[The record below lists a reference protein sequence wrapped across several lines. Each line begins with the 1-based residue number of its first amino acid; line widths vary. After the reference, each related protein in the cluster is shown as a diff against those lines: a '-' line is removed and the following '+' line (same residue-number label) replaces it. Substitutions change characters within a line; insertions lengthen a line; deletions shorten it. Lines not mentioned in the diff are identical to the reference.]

1 MEASDC
7 ISAVALCSLWWAI
20 PLLVVVVMVYCALKP
35 CCGCG
40 VCSAYLTGQ
49 WTREFENLVD
59 WYAAL
64 LQRSPTHTI
73 HNHLLG
79 NIITA
84 NPKNVEHMLVTRFDN
99 YPKGKAFSAILHDL
113 LGRGIFNAD
122 GELWRSQRK
131 MASFELGS
139 GNVRGFVFGLVV
151 DEIRQRL
158 VPVMEVA
165 ARSGAG
171 LDLQDVLRRFSFDCI
186 CKASFGVDPRCLE
199 LALPLSEF
207 ARAFDSASQISA
219 ERATAWAPC
228 VWKAKRLLRV
238 GSERELG
245 DAIRKTHALAEEVIR
260 KRRTALGPSKHRDL
274 LSRFMGSTTD
284 DQLLRDIVVSFLL
297 AGRDTVAAALTAFFW
312 LVSRHPHVEK
322 SILDEL
328 RSVLGPDAATKEK
341 DVGSPP
347 REFSEGP
354 RPAAS
359 ETTLEHKRLK
369 DLHYLHAA
377 ISESMRLYPPVQFD
391 SKYAA
396 QDDVLPD
403 GTVVKKGTR
412 VTYHSYAMGRMES
425 IWGPDSREFRPERWL
440 KNGVF
445 VPENPFKY
453 PVFQGGSRVC
463 LGKEIAFMQMKSVA
477 ATVLRRFTI
486 ETNPCCRQLKFS
498 PGLTANING
507 GLPIIVKTRT
517 SCETTD

>member
-1 MEASDC
+1 MEASGC
-7 ISAVALCSLWWAI
+7 CSAVSLFSLSSALLPLMAL
-20 PLLVVVVMVYCALKP
+20 LLVLVLLYCALKP
-35 CCGCG
+35 CCDCP

-49 WTREFENLVD
+49 WNGEFHNLAD

-64 LQRSPTHTI
+64 LEKSPTHTI

-113 LGRGIFNAD
+113 LGRGIFNVD

-139 GNVRGFVFGLVV
+139 ANVRGFVFGLVS

-158 VPVMEVA
+158 VPVMEA
-165 ARSGAG
+165 AERSGAG

-199 LALPLSEF
+199 LSLPLSEF
-207 ARAFDSASQISA
+207 AHAFDSASQMSA
-219 ERATAWAPC
+219 RRATTWTPY

-238 GSERELG
+238 GSERELR
-245 DAIRKTHALAEEVIR
+245 DAVRKTHALAEEVIR
-260 KRRTALGPSKHRDL
+260 RRRASVGSSKHRDL
-274 LSRFMGSTTD
+274 LSRFMGSTKD
-284 DQLLRDIVVSFLL
+284 DRLLRDIVVSFLL

-312 LVSRHPHVEK
+312 LVSCHPHVEN
-322 SILDEL
+322 SILDEIC
-328 RSVLGPDAATKEK
+328 RVASPLGEFTKETLA
-341 DVGSPP
+341 D
-347 REFSEGP
+347 
-354 RPAAS
+354 AS
-359 ETTLEHKRLK
+359 EITLEHKQLK
-369 DLHYLHAA
+369 DLHYLQAA

-412 VTYHSYAMGRMES
+412 VTYHPYAMGRMES
-425 IWGPDSREFRPERWL
+425 IWGPDCRKFQPEKWL

-445 VPENPFKY
+445 VPDNPFKY
-453 PVFQGGSRVC
+453 PVFQAGSRVC

-477 ATVLRRFTI
+477 VTILWRFTI
-486 ETNPCCRQLKFS
+486 ETKPCCRQLKFS
-498 PGLTANING
+498 PGLTANISG
-507 GLPIIVKTRT
+507 GLPVIVKPRT
-517 SCETTD
+517 WGREPTHKKD